1 MGHSE
6 LTDNFLLVEIKIPK
20 ISFGLEKP
28 FDSVSDCD
36 MISLTTSMAPPSP
49 SSCCSQENAVSEPQ
63 RDSGQNRRG
72 PVVSPRQI
80 FP

>member
-20 ISFGLEKP
+20 ISLGLEKP

-49 SSCCSQENAVSEPQ
+49 SSCCPQESALSEPQ
-63 RDSGQNRRG
+63 HQRAAQPAGKAAL
-72 PVVSPRQI
+72 
-80 FP
+80 